1 MANTATRL
9 ITLIM
14 LLQRQPNQ
22 KALELAQKLGT
33 SVRSLHRY
41 IAMLDEMGIP
51 VYSERGPHGGFS
63 LVRGYK
69 MPPLVLTPE
78 EAVAVHLGT
87 SLVGEMW
94 GKLYQDAAQGALAKL
109 DNLLPDEQRH
119 EVAWARRSLVAAGL
133 HRANLDSFAPHL
145 EKLRRA
151 VREQRRV
158 LMVYRSQGQPEP
170 RPRELD
176 PYALVL
182 RWGWWYVFGHC
193 HLRNAI
199 RSFRVDRVV
208 ELTLLDKTFQTPVD
222 FNIQAHLALDFQ
234 HQPQVQVKLRFMAQ
248 AAHLALENRA
258 MWQTCEEQAEG
269 AVIVTVTLPDL
280 QWAASMALGYGP
292 VVTVIEPEE
301 LRHMVSE
308 WASAVAAQYPLPIER
323 YPGTPPKWQ
332 KESRHENRTCHRRRS
347 GCPAGDC
354 RPGAVE
360 LGCKSR
366 CTNRAWFAPARP
378 CARR

>member
-22 KALELAQKLGT
+22 KASELADKLGT

-41 IAMLDEMGIP
+41 IAMLDDMGIP

-119 EVAWARRSLVAAGL
+119 EVAWARRSLVATGL
-133 HRANLDSFAPHL
+133 HRANLDSVAPHL
-145 EKLRRA
+145 EKFRRA
-151 VREQRRV
+151 IREQRRV

-170 RPRELD
+170 QARELD

-193 HLRNAI
+193 HLRRAM
-199 RSFRVDRVV
+199 RSFRVDRVS
-208 ELTLLDKTFQTPVD
+208 ELTLLDKTFQTPDD
-222 FNIQAHLALDFQ
+222 FNIQEHLALDFQ
-234 HQPQVQVKLRFMAQ
+234 NQPQVQVKLRFAAQ
-248 AAHLALENRA
+248 AAQLALDNRA
-258 MWQTCEEQAEG
+258 MWQSCAEQPDG
-269 AVIVTVTLPDL
+269 ALVVTITLPDL
-280 QWAASMALGYGP
+280 QWAASMALSYGP

-301 LRHMVSE
+301 LRDMVHE
-308 WASAVAAQYPLPIER
+308 WARAVAAQY
-323 YPGTPPKWQ
+323 TPA
-332 KESRHENRTCHRRRS
+332 N
-347 GCPAGDC
+347 
-354 RPGAVE
+354 
-360 LGCKSR
+360 
-366 CTNRAWFAPARP
+366 
-378 CARR
+378 

>member
-1 MANTATRL
+1 MANNATRL

-22 KALELAQKLGT
+22 KASELAGKLGV

-41 IAMLDEMGIP
+41 VTMLDEMGIP

-94 GKLYQDAAQGALAKL
+94 GTLYQEAAQGALAKL
-109 DNLLPDEQRH
+109 DNLLPDEQRR

-133 HRANLDSFAPHL
+133 HRANLEPAAPHL

-151 VREQRRV
+151 IREQRRV
-158 LMVYRSQGQPEP
+158 QMVYRSQSQPEP
-170 RPRELD
+170 RQRELD

-193 HLRNAI
+193 HLRNDI
-199 RSFRVDRVV
+199 RSFRVDRIA
-208 ELTLLDKTFQTPVD
+208 ELTLLDQTFQMPGD
-222 FNIQAHLALDFQ
+222 FS
-234 HQPQVQVKLRFMAQ
+234 VQE
-248 AAHLALENRA
+248 HLALEFRNQSPVQVRLRFAPEAAHVALDNRA
-258 MWQTCEEQAEG
+258 MWQTCEPQPDG
-269 AVIVTVTLPDL
+269 SIVVTTTMPDL
-280 QWAASMALGYGP
+280 QWAASMALGFGP
-292 VVTVIEPEE
+292 IIKVLEPEE
-301 LRHMVSE
+301 LRRMVSE
-308 WASAVAAQYPLPIER
+308 WATAIAAQYPQAFAR
-323 YPGTPPKWQ
+323 Q
-332 KESRHENRTCHRRRS
+332 N
-347 GCPAGDC
+347 A
-354 RPGAVE
+354 
-360 LGCKSR
+360 
-366 CTNRAWFAPARP
+366 RAQSE
-378 CARR
+378 